1 MGHGLGNDQQWWEL
15 IMVAVDPGSNVP
27 PFEQLR
33 VQILHQV
40 TSGELAPETR
50 LPTVRQLA
58 GDLGVAANTV
68 ARTYRELERAG
79 IIETRGRHG
88 TFVSTHGDPAHR
100 QAQKAAAAFAEQI
113 RNLKLSTEE
122 AIALVVSALGDP

>member
-1 MGHGLGNDQQWWEL
+1 MLVVN
-15 IMVAVDPGSNVP
+15 PRSTVP

-33 VQILHQV
+33 VQILDQV
-40 TSGELAPETR
+40 TRGELAPQTR

-113 RNLKLSTEE
+113 RNLGVSTDE
-122 AIALVVSALGDP
+122 AIALVRSALGEHSGA